1 MSGGDSEVRTAGLRT
16 EIIESQKTQADL
28 MKWKLISVA
37 AVASISLGLAP
48 TGGSSVEGAKLLM
61 CLVPL
66 VCAYVD
72 LIGLH
77 LMLRILTIGIYLK
90 KSGDP
95 YETFVFD
102 VREKT
107 ATNPF
112 VFEAVAML
120 VSSGVFN
127 ATVVALGFALPSKGP
142 GTWRSEY
149 LTAYIVSGVLGI
161 VATIAF
167 WLMHS
172 SRMREIVRVAREQ

>member
-1 MSGGDSEVRTAGLRT
+1 MSGGDSGVRTEGLRT

-37 AVASISLGLAP
+37 AIASLGLKSD
-48 TGGSSVEGAKLLM
+48 GSSGEGTKLLM
-61 CLVPL
+61 CLVPF

-72 LIGLH
+72 LIALH
-77 LMLRILTIGIYLK
+77 LMLRILTIGSYLK
-90 KSGDP
+90 KYGDP

-120 VSSGVFN
+120 ASSGVFD
-127 ATVVALGFALPSKGP
+127 ATVVVLGFVLLISKGS
-142 GTWRSEY
+142 GWRREY
-149 LTAYIVSGVLGI
+149 LIAYIVFGVLGI
-161 VATIAF
+161 VATIVF
-167 WLMHS
+167 WRMHF
-172 SRMREIVRVAREQ
+172 RRTKEIERVAGSNDK